1 MANDKNKLDIVAT
14 NASAGEVEAPEDVVV
29 YRTDRAAD
37 E

>member
-1 MANDKNKLDIVAT
+1 MATDKNKLDIVAIS
-14 NASAGEVEAPEDVVV
+14 ASAGEVEALEDVVV

>member
-1 MANDKNKLDIVAT
+1 VAIS
-14 NASAGEVEAPEDVVV
+14 ASVCEVEALEDVVV